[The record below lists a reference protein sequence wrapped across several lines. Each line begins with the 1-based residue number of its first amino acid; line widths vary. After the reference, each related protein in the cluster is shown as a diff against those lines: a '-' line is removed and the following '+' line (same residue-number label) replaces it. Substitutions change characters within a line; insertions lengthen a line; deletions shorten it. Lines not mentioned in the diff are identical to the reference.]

1 MSKTHIH
8 KDNHMQQML
17 LETSSEDENESA
29 HVFLEQTSN
38 FTNPCLIMS
47 KIRTTLH
54 SFLWE

>member
-17 LETSSEDENESA
+17 LETCSEDENEWA
-29 HVFLEQTSN
+29 HFILEQTSN
-38 FTNPCLIMS
+38 FTNTCLIMS
-47 KIRTTLH
+47 KIRTTVH